1 MLWFTSQKR
10 QGLDKNKDNCSLTT
24 TQATG
29 CVSLVNPKS
38 VRELGPRGYSNVWIF
53 RLSRHFSLFYP
64 ESFTPK
70 LANMSICHATIIRAA
85 TFFTPMWDNSVN
97 LSKRGIARVL
107 WDTRENSGARSRAMP
122 RLDPGLPLMPRERK
136 RTTVVWDFML
146 KSTNCSHYIA
156 S

>member
-10 QGLDKNKDNCSLTT
+10 QGLDKNKDNSSLTT

-107 WDTRENSGARSRAMP
+107 WDARELGRTFSRDATFGP
-122 RLDPGLPLMPRERK
+122 RP
-136 RTTVVWDFML
+136 TA
-146 KSTNCSHYIA
+146 HA
-156 S
+156 SWTKTYDSCMRFHVEIYQL

>member
-10 QGLDKNKDNCSLTT
+10 QGLDKNKDNSSLTT

-85 TFFTPMWDNSVN
+85 TFFYSHVRQQRKSVQ
-97 LSKRGIARVL
+97 AR
-107 WDTRENSGARSRAMP
+107 DRACIMRHARELGRTFSRDATFGP
-122 RLDPGLPLMPRERK
+122 RPTAHASWTKTYDSSMRFH
-136 RTTVVWDFML
+136 V
-146 KSTNCSHYIA
+146 SHYIA